1 MNVISTTDGKY
12 IGASVPNDIVVGGR
26 VVLGDFELEVHF
38 LRRLEN
44 GRVCFG
50 TSNYLIITEV

>member
-12 IGASVPNDIVVGGR
+12 IGAEVPDNIVVGDF
-26 VVLGDFELEVHF
+26 VVLGDDKIEVHF

-50 TSNYLIITEV
+50 NSNFLIIAEV